1 MRKKTAMRAMGGF
14 ALALVAAAAATS
26 SGGCASCQLSL
37 GGEPYGEMPD
47 LDMQVGD
54 TVVTEV
60 WRYFLPEQCQG
71 EIPFSEGHAADLDDS
86 AAVAVS
92 AGAELLTIVALGVAD
107 SVRVR
112 VWSTMGGEWDRGPVS
127 GVPRSGT
134 VPNFHE
140 FHVRVRPRP
149 AGR

>member
-14 ALALVAAAAATS
+14 ALALAAAAVAATS

-37 GGEPYGEMPD
+37 GGDPWVEMPD

-60 WRYFLPEQCQG
+60 WRHFLPEECQG
-71 EIPFSEGHAADLDDS
+71 EIPFSTGPYAAELDDS

-92 AGAELLTIVALGVAD
+92 FDDRGELITIVALGVAD

-112 VWSTMGGEWDRGPVS
+112 VWPTSSGDR
-127 GVPRSGT
+127 PRWGA
-134 VPNFHE
+134 PGIMDNFHE
-140 FHVRVRPRP
+140 FHVRVR
-149 AGR
+149 